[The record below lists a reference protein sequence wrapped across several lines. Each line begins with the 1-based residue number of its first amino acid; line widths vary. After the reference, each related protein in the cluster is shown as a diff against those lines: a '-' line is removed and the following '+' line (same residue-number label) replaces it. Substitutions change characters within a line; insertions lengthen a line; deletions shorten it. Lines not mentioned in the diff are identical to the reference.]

1 MGWNSTSVETAVGE
15 VRYTEHIQL
24 SSALGPLQKESRA
37 IRIAV
42 FLGLFVSTVSLDLSV
57 DHDLSLFALY
67 LIPVLYSAW
76 YLGNRWAYGGYLA
89 GAAVWVID
97 EGPEFTTGKSEAMF
111 CAIRPPASLRRT
123 SKQKSLSSI
132 NIAVKLNCST
142 AC

>member
-1 MGWNSTSVETAVGE
+1 MGWNSTSVEAAVGE
-15 VRYTEHIQL
+15 VRYTEHIQH
-24 SSALGPLQKESRA
+24 SIALGRLQKESRA

-42 FLGLFVSTVSLDLSV
+42 SLGLFVLTVWLDLSV

-67 LIPVLYSAW
+67 LIPTFFSAW
-76 YLGNRWAYGGYLA
+76 YLGSRWACGSCLA

-132 NIAVKLNCST
+132 NIAVKVNCST